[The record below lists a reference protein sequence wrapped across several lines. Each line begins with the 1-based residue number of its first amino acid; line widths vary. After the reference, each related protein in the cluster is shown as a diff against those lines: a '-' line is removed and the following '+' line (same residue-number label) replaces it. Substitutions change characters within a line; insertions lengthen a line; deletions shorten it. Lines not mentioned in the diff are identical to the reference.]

1 MMLVALLA
9 AYTQVPPPPYYP
21 HHEMPRQLLS
31 WSAGEVRCD
40 GLPVTVTG
48 LRQPSVELLW
58 GAGQTRASATLVFAL
73 DPTGRPTSIR
83 PEAKEVA
90 PSADLAPA
98 LAASRF
104 AAGASR
110 TNCAITYTP
119 RIAPLAEAAIA
130 DLIAYT
136 LAPDNGTM
144 PQEGWDRVRLAGTCL
159 DLPRPEA
166 LLRALPDFRNI
177 SATPGARDWTM
188 VRYDTDARGRPRGT
202 HVIHGTGNPA
212 LDAAAMSATRASR
225 FTGGARTGC
234 QYPYWLRPAKL
245 VAPELS
251 EAARAAKDGPDCPHR
266 PAFLTPPRLTFPE
279 PYRRRM
285 IEGWAVIRFDVAPW
299 GEIGHLS
306 VVASEPTADFGSQAI
321 IVMRSATLPPSD
333 HGRSGCVDRVRFVMG
348 PDDMPDPSGP
358 PRPSY

>member
-1 MMLVALLA
+1 MMLVALFA

-21 HHEMPRQLLS
+21 HHEVPRQLLS
-31 WSAGEVRCD
+31 WSAGEVRCN
-40 GLPVTVTG
+40 GVPVTVTG

-58 GAGQTRASATLVFAL
+58 GAGQTRASATLLFAL
-73 DPTGRPTSIR
+73 DPTGRATSIR
-83 PEAKEVA
+83 RESLADA
-90 PSADLAPA
+90 PSTDLAPA

-104 AAGASR
+104 AAGATR
-110 TNCAITYTP
+110 TNCTITYTP
-119 RIAPLAEAAIA
+119 RIAPLAEAAVA

-136 LAPDNGTM
+136 LAPDNGTL
-144 PQEGWDRVRLAGTCL
+144 PQEGWERVRLAGTCL

-166 LLRALPDFRNI
+166 LLRALPDFSHI

-202 HVIHGTGNPA
+202 QVIQGTGNRA
-212 LDAAAMSATRASR
+212 LDAAAMTATRASR

-245 VAPELS
+245 VAPELTA
-251 EAARAAKDGPDCPHR
+251 AARAAEDGPGCPDR
-266 PAFLTPPRLTFPE
+266 PGFLTAPRLTFPE

-306 VVASEPTADFGSQAI
+306 VVASEPTDDFGSQAI
-321 IVMRSATLPPSD
+321 IVMRSATLPTSER
-333 HGRSGCVDRVRFVMG
+333 GRSGCVDRVRFVMG
-348 PDDMPDPSGP
+348 PDGMSDPSEP